1 MDVSGEQEPG
11 RRWMGVGRSRATDS
25 GSAAIEAAR
34 GAMTGPEPKLL
45 IVFAAITHDPQAVLA
60 GVAEAAPDVPVVGC
74 TTHGEIGPG
83 GPADGTI
90 TVAAIGGAGFQI
102 RTHVATGVTGRQG
115 DAGFEVAGCVSG
127 VNLPHKVLMLLTDG
141 LVRDQESIVRGCYR
155 ALGAGVPLFGGAAAD
170 GWRMSGAYLFKDG
183 RVLTDAV
190 IGVAIASEAPLAVA
204 VKHGWRTVGQP
215 MIVTR
220 SVDGRVYTLD
230 DRPALDVYLERLDAP
245 PEAYTDP
252 AAFTEFALPRP
263 LGVQRRSGVEA
274 RNLSTEVDLVGRSI
288 GGGGAIDPGGLT
300 WVMTGDEQS
309 ILEATDD
316 ACREA
321 LARLEGHP
329 ALGMLT
335 FSCAAIRAV
344 IGDDG
349 IQREGAR
356 LDRWAGPLPYA
367 GFYTYGEIARNHG
380 IDGFHN
386 QTLAVLALS

>member
-1 MDVSGEQEPG
+1 
-11 RRWMGVGRSRATDS
+11 MGVGRSDMADS
-25 GSAAIEAAR
+25 HAAAVAAAR
-34 GAMTGPEPKLL
+34 TAQTGADPRLL
-45 IVFAAITHDPQAVLA
+45 VVFAAITHDPAAVLA
-60 GVAEAAPDVPVVGC
+60 GLAEAAPGVPVVGC

-90 TVAAIGGAGFQI
+90 TVAALGGPGFQVA
-102 RTHVATGVTGRQG
+102 TSVATGVTGRQA
-115 DAGFEVAGCVSG
+115 DAGYEVAGCVNQ
-127 VNLPHKVLMLLTDG
+127 VDLPHRVLMLLTDG

-155 ALGAGVPLFGGAAAD
+155 ALGASVPLFGGAAAD

-183 RVLTDAV
+183 EVLTDAV
-190 IGVAIASEAPLAVA
+190 VGTVIASEAPLAVS
-204 VKHGWRTVGQP
+204 VRHGWRTVGQP

-220 SVDGRVYTLD
+220 TMNGRVYTLD

-252 AAFTEFALPRP
+252 SAFTAFALSRP

-274 RNLSTEVDLVGRSI
+274 RNLSTEVDLDGRSI

-321 LARLEGHP
+321 LTRLGGHEP
-329 ALGMLT
+329 IGMLT
-335 FSCAAIRAV
+335 FSCAALRAV
-344 IGDDG
+344 LGDDG
-349 IQREGAR
+349 IQREGEH
-356 LDRWAGPLPYA
+356 LQQWAGPLPYA